1 MSPLLLLFVSNS
13 LQGYKYICNIF
24 SMWLIIHHLLSQLL
38 FELIFLL
45 GEIILVLLWEKIVYE
60 KYNFVVFILLKVPL
74 FYYQFKFF
82 MLRQSVLI
90 VCLILKIFWVYSYPT
105 RVFLVL
111 NKKGFLPVLDE
122 SIQNNIIQI
131 SNIKYRFIIAYF

>member
-60 KYNFVVFILLKVPL
+60 KYNFVVFIPLKVPL
-74 FYYQFKFF
+74 FYYQFKCF

-90 VCLILKIFWVYSYPT
+90 VCLILKIYWVYSYPT

-111 NKKGFLPVLDE
+111 NKKGLLPVLDE